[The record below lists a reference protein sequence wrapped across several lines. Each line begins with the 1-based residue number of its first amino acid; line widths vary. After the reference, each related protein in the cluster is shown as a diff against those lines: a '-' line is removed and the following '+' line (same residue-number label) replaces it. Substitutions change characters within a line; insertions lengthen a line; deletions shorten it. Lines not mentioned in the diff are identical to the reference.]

1 MAVTPDYIAIIL
13 DVGPSMRASG
23 LLGPSIEA
31 VKQIVMQKVRQRGA
45 PPPPRWPRARARR
58 RARATDAQRTRPTTE
73 PRALAYTTAPCL
85 PRPGPLPP
93 RR

>member
-45 PPPPRWPRARARR
+45 PPPPRWPRASARR
-58 RARATDAQRTRPTTE
+58 RARATDAQHAPDNRTEGTHTHHRP
-73 PRALAYTTAPCL
+73 AL